1 MKKRRVKL
9 RFKLVMLAIFLVYA
23 GVAIYGQQMKIV
35 QLQKEHETLVN
46 QAEQVQ
52 TELERLQH
60 KKDYMLTN
68 DYIENSAR
76 EKFGLVYEGE
86 IIIEPKNNSTE

>member
-1 MKKRRVKL
+1 MKKRRIKL
-9 RFKLVMLAIFLVYA
+9 RFKLVMLTIFLVYA
-23 GVAIYGQQMKIV
+23 GVAIYGQQMKII
-35 QLQKEHETLVN
+35 QLQKEHDTLVN

-52 TELERLQH
+52 TEFDRLQH

-76 EKFGLVYEGE
+76 EKFGLVYEDE
-86 IIIEPKNNSTE
+86 IILEPGNSSSE

>member
-1 MKKRRVKL
+1 MKKRRIKL
-9 RFKLVMLAIFLVYA
+9 RFKLVMLAIFLAYA

-35 QLQKEHETLVN
+35 ELQKEHETLTI

-52 TELERLQH
+52 TELDRLQH
-60 KKDYMLTN
+60 KKDYMLTK

-86 IIIEPKNNSTE
+86 IIIEPSDSSSE